1 MVEMGNVN
9 TLLTSKGRSTSQK
22 QKQKQRE
29 TELVY
34 IMDQMD
40 INDIYKA
47 FHLMAT
53 KYAFFSSTRRT

>member
-9 TLLTSKGRSTSQK
+9 TLLTSRGRSTS
-22 QKQKQRE
+22 QKQRE